1 MNILVHIDRLVLEGF
16 ELAPAQRRHLQV
28 ALQAELGDL
37 LSSGGLRGEFASGIA
52 VPSVQAEAI
61 NDPGSADPARLGR
74 RIARAVYSGIGSTVP
89 ATTRTISQLGGK

>member
-16 ELAPAQRRHLQV
+16 ELAPAQRRHLQA

-37 LSSGGLRGEFASGIA
+37 LSSGGLRGEFASGI
-52 VPSVQAEAI
+52 
-61 NDPGSADPARLGR
+61 
-74 RIARAVYSGIGSTVP
+74 GSTVP